1 MKKINGKGK
10 QMSEKIYLWI
20 EDRTGKASYKFWN
33 TFLEQLYPEIIVESK
48 KNSSELVKAVKKL
61 ENNFDKYIIIY
72 DNSFDNI
79 QVVME
84 RKLLQK
90 YANEKDNVIL
100 MDFICF
106 EYILLE
112 FHDLLNWIYA
122 SDDEFREKRAGVIKA
137 REKLVKAVSSGEL
150 DYKAI
155 QEVIGYDDK
164 IKEHNIEQLAAKML
178 FDLTRNTG
186 FEVSKG
192 NIGDCW
198 IKSCCEWDSRV
209 EDDICGL
216 DDHRL
221 TIYDK
226 MKSIYKGTSIQ
237 AQFQTAGLE
246 AVV

>member
-1 MKKINGKGK
+1 
-10 QMSEKIYLWI
+10 MSEKIYLWI
-20 EDRTGKASYKFWN
+20 EDRKGKASYKFWKI
-33 TFLEQLYPEIIVESK
+33 FLEQLYPEIRLESK
-48 KNSSELVKAVKKL
+48 KNSSELVKAVKKI
-61 ENNFDKYIIIY
+61 ESTCDKYIIIY

-90 YANEKDNVIL
+90 YINEKANVIL

-112 FHDLLNWIYA
+112 FHGLLNWIYA
-122 SDDEFREKRAGVIKA
+122 PVDELRKKRSRVITA
-137 REKLVKAVSSGEL
+137 REKLVKAVRSGEL

-155 QEVIGYDDK
+155 QELIKYDDK
-164 IKEHNIEQLAAKML
+164 IQEHNIEQLAAKML

-198 IKSCCEWDSRV
+198 TKSCCEWESRMD
-209 EDDICGL
+209 DDICGL
-216 DDHRL
+216 DEQRL

-226 MKSIYKGTSIQ
+226 MKSIYKGTSLQ
-237 AQFQTAGLE
+237 LL
-246 AVV
+246 